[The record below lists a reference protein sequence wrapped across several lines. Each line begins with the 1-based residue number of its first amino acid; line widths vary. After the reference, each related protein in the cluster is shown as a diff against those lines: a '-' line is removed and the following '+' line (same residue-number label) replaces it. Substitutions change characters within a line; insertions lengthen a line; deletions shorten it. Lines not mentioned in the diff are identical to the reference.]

1 MMLKKMGSF
10 LPARSSKERSA
21 SEEPTT
27 VDSSDV
33 FLQATGTV
41 GQLFSAELGV
51 PVNELQQL
59 KWEVEQLRRQ
69 LASASAPPPATV
81 SKVHDPNEELEADA
95 TTSVAYAYITRV
107 CRVSEVDAPT
117 FVALLE
123 LLRSNPAYRAL
134 PCPRSTSSCAST
146 ARACSCSP
154 TSTATVCSTRPSS
167 RWCGVISRR
176 PRLRPCSAH
185 GMASSALPQPQA
197 SSLAHAT
204 IGACIGPRS
213 PMALTRSCWTHKLW
227 HAGDLQ
233 EGGWTHWQQGG
244 RRGVTTD
251 TSRFFEIARLCTWQA
266 GWPARQAGQAR
277 AKVDRDRVHDQ

>member
-1 MMLKKMGSF
+1 MLKKMGSF

-21 SEEPTT
+21 SEDPTT

-81 SKVHDPNEELEADA
+81 SKVHDPNEALEADA
-95 TTSVAYAYITRV
+95 TASVAYAYITRV

-123 LLRSNPAYRAL
+123 LLRSNPAYRGLAL
-134 PCPRSTSSCAST
+134 PEDNVELRKYGARMFMLADVDRDGVLNETEFTLVWRHLPTSKAPAVLSARYGVKGVAPSTSFVFGSRDDWCVHRPTLTHGAHPLVLDVQT
-146 ARACSCSP
+146 VARRRFAG
-154 TSTATVCSTRPSS
+154 RG
-167 RWCGVISRR
+167 GVDT
-176 PRLRPCSAH
+176 
-185 GMASSALPQPQA
+185 
-197 SSLAHAT
+197 LA
-204 IGACIGPRS
+204 
-213 PMALTRSCWTHKLW
+213 K
-227 HAGDLQ
+227 
-233 EGGWTHWQQGG
+233 GG
-244 RRGVTTD
+244 RRGVHG
-251 TSRFFEIARLCTWQA
+251 S
-266 GWPARQAGQAR
+266 
-277 AKVDRDRVHDQ
+277 